1 MPILYYAYL
10 NLDKEDSLRVW
21 ADKIIEE
28 YPSDG
33 EIIASYASH
42 LNSTNRAER
51 AMRLAR
57 SYLQHDSINVF
68 VKRQYGHACYLA
80 GNYDEAITIYNN
92 LRQQGLDNHESNFV
106 LGVSYQ
112 EKARLDETYHALQ
125 KAAELKQLSDYPSL
139 FQLGRVA
146 NKLFLRNEAIEALEK
161 AARVLLPDSDR
172 MFFIYNEL
180 GEAHFYL
187 KQYDRALS
195 AFEKCVQYRPNHA
208 LTYYNIAQMYNGL
221 KNADQVLFYYQKF
234 INKSNYLEDT
244 VVNRQLIDNVRKFL
258 RRYAPKSM

>member
-1 MPILYYAYL
+1 M
-10 NLDKEDSLRVW
+10 
-21 ADKIIEE
+21 
-28 YPSDG
+28 
-33 EIIASYASH
+33 
-42 LNSTNRAER
+42 
-51 AMRLAR
+51 
-57 SYLQHDSINVF
+57 
-68 VKRQYGHACYLA
+68 
-80 GNYDEAITIYNN
+80 
-92 LRQQGLDNHESNFV
+92 
-106 LGVSYQ
+106 
-112 EKARLDETYHALQ
+112 
-125 KAAELKQLSDYPSL
+125 KQLSDYPSL

-195 AFEKCVQYRPNHA
+195 AFEKCAQYRPNHA

-221 KNADQVLFYYQKF
+221 KNADQVLFYYRKF

>member
-1 MPILYYAYL
+1 
-10 NLDKEDSLRVW
+10 
-21 ADKIIEE
+21 
-28 YPSDG
+28 
-33 EIIASYASH
+33 
-42 LNSTNRAER
+42 
-51 AMRLAR
+51 
-57 SYLQHDSINVF
+57 
-68 VKRQYGHACYLA
+68 
-80 GNYDEAITIYNN
+80 
-92 LRQQGLDNHESNFV
+92 
-106 LGVSYQ
+106 
-112 EKARLDETYHALQ
+112 
-125 KAAELKQLSDYPSL
+125 
-139 FQLGRVA
+139 
-146 NKLFLRNEAIEALEK
+146 
-161 AARVLLPDSDR
+161 

>member
-1 MPILYYAYL
+1 
-10 NLDKEDSLRVW
+10 
-21 ADKIIEE
+21 
-28 YPSDG
+28 
-33 EIIASYASH
+33 
-42 LNSTNRAER
+42 
-51 AMRLAR
+51 MRLTR

-68 VKRQYGHACYLA
+68 VKRQYDYACYRA

-112 EKARLDETYHALQ
+112 EKARLDKAYHALQ
-125 KAAELKQLSDYPSL
+125 KAAELKQLCDYPSL

-195 AFEKCVQYRPNHA
+195 AFEKCAQYRPNHA

-221 KNADQVLFYYQKF
+221 KNADQVLFYYRKF

>member
-1 MPILYYAYL
+1 
-10 NLDKEDSLRVW
+10 
-21 ADKIIEE
+21 
-28 YPSDG
+28 
-33 EIIASYASH
+33 
-42 LNSTNRAER
+42 
-51 AMRLAR
+51 MRLTR

-106 LGVSYQ
+106 LDISYQ
-112 EKARLDETYHALQ
+112 EKARLDKAYHALQ

-139 FQLGRVA
+139 FQLERVA

-161 AARVLLPDSDR
+161 AARVLLPDSNR

-195 AFEKCVQYRPNHA
+195 AFEKCAQYRPNHA
-208 LTYYNIAQMYNGL
+208 LTYYTL
-221 KNADQVLFYYQKF
+221 KCTMDSKTPIKCCSITGNSSTNPT
-234 INKSNYLEDT
+234 I
-244 VVNRQLIDNVRKFL
+244 
-258 RRYAPKSM
+258 